1 MKWFVIVVFCCVGF
15 DVCAQEQQF
24 SRILEDQAIAT
35 EGNQQ
40 EEDVLQLDNLKRKKL
55 NINHATAEELALFPF
70 WNPLLTEQLLRYRK
84 LLGNLENEL
93 ELQAVPGFTQDL
105 VRKLLPFI
113 TVAQNITVK
122 KDIIKSLKTADEM
135 LLVRTSLP
143 IGIVDTTTFNPYFL
157 LRYQLKSDHV
167 LIGILTE
174 KDIGEKFYQGKKG
187 ISFFSNFMAL
197 QNLGK
202 IRKCIIGDYL
212 VNIGQGLVIWQG
224 RPVRKTSLPLLV
236 KREAAQIQPYKST
249 DENRYM
255 RGIALETNLKRFK
268 IMGFLSSNNLDA
280 IIRSDTTNQGIQYIT
295 SFSNTGLHRTEG
307 ELNGKNSVIVRSGGV
322 AIDYSIANYKLGY
335 SLVKHDLS
343 VPIFH
348 ESVPYNAFALNGN
361 HWISSG
367 IHYSTTIKNMHFF
380 GEAAKDGLRHWATI
394 NGMLIS
400 PDQKLD
406 ISLVYRKIDKG
417 YRSFFSNAFTEATE
431 PNNEEGLYMGTVLK
445 LNPKLELDVYMDQ
458 YRFPWLKYGL
468 NKNGWG
474 QDYMTMLLWK
484 PSKTTEIYLRVKMEQ
499 KTANGRS
506 VLQMLPVE
514 LVQTNSFRL
523 HLEKQFSLQTA
534 WRMRM
539 EYVSYRMGDQ
549 LNFGTLTYTDVF
561 WKIPKRSIQFNGRLM
576 VFETTDYNSRI
587 YAFENDLAFSSSIP
601 SFYGRGVKMYVNVKY
616 GIAKRCNL
624 YFKYSWMKQQ
634 ELKALSLRGEVVFN
648 W

>member
-1 MKWFVIVVFCCVGF
+1 MNWFVLVIFFCVGF

-35 EGNQQ
+35 GGSEQ
-40 EEDVLQLDNLKRKKL
+40 EEDVLQLDNFKRKKL
-55 NINHATAEELALFPF
+55 NINYATAEELALFPF
-70 WNPLLTEQLLRYRK
+70 WNPLLTEQLDRYRM
-84 LLGNLENEL
+84 LLGGLENIL
-93 ELQAVPGFTQDL
+93 ELQAVPGFTEEI

-113 TVAQNITVK
+113 TVSQQESAK
-122 KDIIKSLKTADEM
+122 KSILKSLKDSDKMM
-135 LLVRTSLP
+135 LFRTSVP
-143 IGIVDTTTFNPYFL
+143 IGVADSADFNPYFL

-167 LIGILTE
+167 LMGILTE
-174 KDIGEKFYQGKKG
+174 KDSGEKFYQGKKG
-187 ISFFSNFMAL
+187 ISFFSNFVAL
-197 QNLGK
+197 QNLGM
-202 IRKCIIGDYL
+202 IRKLIIGDYL

-236 KREAAQIQPYKST
+236 KREAAQLQPYKST

-255 RGIALETNLKRFK
+255 RGIALETNFKRFK
-268 IMGFLSSNNLDA
+268 IMGFLSSNAFDA
-280 IIRSDTTNQGIQYIT
+280 TIREDTIMKSQYIS
-295 SFSNTGLHRTEG
+295 SFSSTGLHLTEN
-307 ELNGKNSVIVRSGGV
+307 ELNGKNSIIVRSGGV

-348 ESVPYNAFALNGN
+348 ESIPYNAFALNGN

-367 IHYSTTIKNMHFF
+367 IHYSTTIKNLHFF
-380 GEAAKDGLRHWATI
+380 GETAKDGLRHWATI

-400 PDQKLD
+400 LDQKLD
-406 ISLVYRKIDKG
+406 LSLLYRKIDKG

-431 PNNEEGLYMGTVLK
+431 PNNEEGLYMGTVIK
-445 LNPKLELDVYMDQ
+445 LNPKLELSIYMDQ

-484 PSKTTEIYLRVKMEQ
+484 PVKTTEMYFRVKNEK
-499 KTANGRS
+499 KTANGTS
-506 VLQMLPVE
+506 FLPMLPVD
-514 LVQTNSFRL
+514 LIQTTSFRL
-523 HLEKQFSLQTA
+523 HLEKQFSLQTS

-539 EYVSYRMGDQ
+539 EYVSCRMGDQ
-549 LNFGTLTYTDVF
+549 LNFGSLTYTDVF
-561 WKIPKRSIQFNGRLM
+561 WKIPKRSIQFIGRLM

-587 YAFENDLAFSSSIP
+587 YAFENDLAFSNSIP
-601 SFYGRGVKMYVNVKY
+601 SFYGRGVKMFLNMRY

-624 YFKYSWMKQQ
+624 YLKYSWMKQ
-634 ELKALSLRGEVVFN
+634 KGITTFGLRGEVVIY